1 TVIPMLEVALDG
13 ALLKFLLD
21 TVEDPV
27 CHQVFEKINNDE
39 SRHIAVD
46 FEVLDMIGHAKARR
60 LAIEFVGSLASP
72 GVIIGALMYA
82 PLLNR
87 IRNEITGMGMEPE
100 RLYNAVKRFKH
111 LGERGEQT
119 WRVPTYQ
126 VLKRHSAVVVNPRHP
141 YHLLAN
147 SMVWLSDR
155 YPRPLLRPVPSW
167 FKELTHEPAA

>member
-1 TVIPMLEVALDG
+1 MLEVALDG

-21 TVEDPV
+21 EVHDPV

-46 FEVLDMIGHAKARR
+46 FEVLDMIGHAKARK
-60 LAIEFVGSLASP
+60 LAIDFVGTVASP
-72 GVIIGALMYA
+72 GLIVGTLMYI

-87 IRNEITGMGMEPE
+87 VRNEIAGMGMEPE
-100 RLYNAVKRFKH
+100 RLYDAVKRFKQ
-111 LGERGEQT
+111 LGERGERT
-119 WRVPTYQ
+119 WRVPPIRCSSGTP
-126 VLKRHSAVVVNPRHP
+126 RWWSTPRHP

-155 YPRPLLRPVPSW
+155 YPQALAPAGTQLVQ
-167 FKELTHEPAA
+167 ELTYEPAA